1 LFLLRGSGY
10 RAGHPTRRWLMR
22 LRVLILLGLTLY
34 WPTVGFAFTAD
45 KRDTLRGLR
54 EVSVLVEYL
63 PDDVEREGLSRE
75 HLQRDIEVRLR
86 QAGLHVTTLGDIVK
100 SPGAP
105 YLYVAVYPIA
115 APSENLNAYAS
126 SLTLKQLVQLSRNPI
141 TEFFATTWE
150 GPVYPSSLS
159 APRGLDIR
167 RSISD
172 AVERFIVDYLAVNQK

>member
-1 LFLLRGSGY
+1 
-10 RAGHPTRRWLMR
+10 MR
-22 LRVLILLGLTLY
+22 LRGLILLGLTLC

-75 HLQRDIEVRLR
+75 HLTRDIEVRLR
-86 QAGLHVTTLGDIVK
+86 QAGLRVLTISEIAN

-105 YLYVAVYPIA
+105 YLYVAVYPLQG
-115 APSENLNAYAS
+115 PSANFNAYAIG
-126 SLTLKQLVQLSRNPI
+126 LTLKQLVQLSRNPT

-150 GPVYPSSLS
+150 GPAPPSWLS
-159 APRGLDIR
+159 APRVLDIR
-167 RSISD
+167 TRISE
-172 AVERFIVDYLAVNQK
+172 AVGRFIIDYQAANPK